1 MTHALF
7 NYRHPEEKSMRC
19 QILVPIKGCDHIEEF
34 LPYLEDMAR
43 PDTKIIFLVHLDVDR
58 FSELINQL
66 LTLQS
71 GKPGD
76 FSSASVAPHDR
87 GEPQSNL
94 ARRIDRA
101 SRELSNRGAQI
112 DVKFYSGRVKP
123 ILRQYNEVDAKSL
136 VIMSPA
142 INRARRWLRS
152 LIAALGIA
160 RPPSAMPV
168 RLCHPADFTSRDL

>member
-1 MTHALF
+1 
-7 NYRHPEEKSMRC
+7 MRC
-19 QILVPIKGCDHIEEF
+19 QILVPIKGRDHIEEF

-43 PDTKIIFLVHLDVDR
+43 PDTKIVFLVHLDVDR
-58 FSELINQL
+58 FSELTGQL
-66 LTLQS
+66 LTIQS

-94 ARRIDRA
+94 TQRLEHA
-101 SRELSNRGAQI
+101 SRELRDHGVQI
-112 DVKFYSGRVKP
+112 EVKFYSGRLRP
-123 ILRQYNEVDAKSL
+123 LLRQYNEVEAKSL
-136 VIMSPA
+136 VIMRPA

-160 RPPSAMPV
+160 RPSSAMPV